1 MKKLF
6 PIEIQENT
14 IQSYFVKKYTTSK
27 VIYWIILFI
36 IIVFF
41 SLLPFIYVDITSQ
54 SRGVM
59 RSVNENNS
67 IQSALY
73 SEVTKIDL
81 YENKHV
87 EAGDT
92 LIWLRTD
99 ELNEQLLRSGQ
110 RIQENEAFIVDLSNL
125 VRGRLIANTPKYRTE
140 LAEYKAILAEK
151 RLNLDKIQK
160 EYTISKTLFD
170 KKLESEFNHQQI
182 ENRLL
187 TEKSQLNLISEQYRN
202 RWEAERTRL
211 KQDNDNI
218 KSEIQQNKNRQSQYV
233 ITAPISGNIV
243 QFIGLQEGNFL
254 SPGQTIA
261 QISSVDSLLLE
272 CFVAPSDI
280 GYIRLGQSVKLQ
292 ADAFNYQQW
301 GLLNG
306 EVVEVISD
314 VVHVENQPFFRVR
327 CALERD
333 YLELD
338 NGYKGVL
345 KKGMTGTT
353 RFFLTRRSLGQLLFD
368 KINNWMNP
376 KIMNNEH

>member
-41 SLLPFIYVDITSQ
+41 SLLPFIYADITSQ
-54 SRGVM
+54 SRVVM

-110 RIQENEAFIVDLSNL
+110 RILENEAFIVDLSNL

-151 RLNLDKIQK
+151 KLNLDKIQK
-160 EYTISKTLFD
+160 EYTISKTLFE
-170 KKLESEFNHQQI
+170 KNLESEFNYQQI

-187 TEKSQLNLISEQYRN
+187 TEKSQLNLIEEQYRN
-202 RWEAERTRL
+202 RWETERTRL

-261 QISSVDSLLLE
+261 QISSVDSL
-272 CFVAPSDI
+272 
-280 GYIRLGQSVKLQ
+280 
-292 ADAFNYQQW
+292 
-301 GLLNG
+301 
-306 EVVEVISD
+306 
-314 VVHVENQPFFRVR
+314 
-327 CALERD
+327 
-333 YLELD
+333 
-338 NGYKGVL
+338 
-345 KKGMTGTT
+345 
-353 RFFLTRRSLGQLLFD
+353 
-368 KINNWMNP
+368 
-376 KIMNNEH
+376 